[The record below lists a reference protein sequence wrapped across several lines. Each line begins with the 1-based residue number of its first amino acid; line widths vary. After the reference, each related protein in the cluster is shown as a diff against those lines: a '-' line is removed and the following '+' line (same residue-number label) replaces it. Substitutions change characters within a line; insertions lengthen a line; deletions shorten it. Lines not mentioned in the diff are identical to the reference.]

1 MAYLVAV
8 AISILRANGPTW
20 LDRNLFC
27 FILADC
33 PIVCNELRIKNSD
46 FWFYLVGRFLDPPVY
61 PGWQQSEKEIKNFY
75 FQIKRFDIGWVFN
88 RLTNYS
94 YSILCGWNFLP
105 FSPKPVFFAARFG
118 LSPFAHPFWPK
129 SGQTLRPSISGS
141 WTSYEL
147 GFWQW
152 KARCFLS
159 SPLQSHYSVNFSS
172 DRDLCRTGEG

>member
-75 FQIKRFDIGWVFN
+75 FQIKRFDIGWVPY
-88 RLTNYS
+88 RLTDYS
-94 YSILCGWNFLP
+94 DSILCGWNFLP
-105 FSPKPVFFAARFG
+105 FSPKPVFFRRTFW
-118 LSPFAHPFWPK
+118 PFAFCPPILAEIWPNFEAID
-129 SGQTLRPSISGS
+129 LRLLN
-141 WTSYEL
+141 EL
-147 GFWQW
+147 WAGILTVESSM
-152 KARCFLS
+152 LS
-159 SPLQSHYSVNFSS
+159 VFTITVSLLS
-172 DRDLCRTGEG
+172 